1 MSKSLA
7 DQANRH
13 IQLRWI
19 GVPFLLAGL
28 FLLFSAFQQAVQGGS
43 WFYVLLGLACSLMGL
58 TCFGLNHDTAI
69 SLAIEGRKKDEDL
82 VLSTQLAN
90 ELRIEL
96 ERDRAGA
103 LGLQG
108 SPKLALILPLIV
120 LAVQCTESY
129 LLFGK

>member
-1 MSKSLA
+1 MSKSFA
-7 DQANRH
+7 ERANHH

-28 FLLFSAFQQAVQGGS
+28 FLLFTAFQQAVQGGS
-43 WFYVLLGLACSLMGL
+43 WFYVLLGVACSLMGL

-69 SLAIEGRKKDEDL
+69 SLAVEGRKQDEDL
-82 VLSTQLAN
+82 VLSSQLEK

-96 ERDRAGA
+96 ERDKAGA

-108 SPKLALILPLIV
+108 NPKLALMLPLIV
-120 LAVQCTESY
+120 LAVQCTEVY